1 MAEQQLS
8 INSNY
13 KKTSWTSNPEAIF
26 ERGTFE
32 LWYQPV
38 YDIETGAVLYNE
50 VLLRWRDEQEQLHL
64 PPEFLPILG
73 KAGLLA
79 RVDAL
84 VMQKALLALSHN
96 SSLQLSVNLSQET
109 LGNREFLEELELSL
123 QEKNIDPKRLRF
135 EITESAIAQ
144 DFSQALTFLTEL
156 KNLGCLIVLDDFAS
170 HDLSLAKCEALPID
184 TIKLNQQFLK
194 RLQDDPKSEAF
205 AKATLSFCQSL
216 GQVTAK
222 FITDESTLKLV
233 QAAGFHA
240 IQGNHLHQATAIP
253 EQAPLLKSSDNSKA
267 LATRPS
273 ETITPLSS
281 PASKGELTPSPAV
294 ELPEKPQ
301 LWRRILTG
309 TLLISMGSA
318 LIGIGA
324 IAFTHR
330 ASRIIVDNGVVNGRV
345 LRLRSPIDGT
355 LEAFYPR
362 PGTSVRSG
370 QVLMQIGRSQDTE
383 QALLQLQGEVE
394 TKKNQLL
401 AAQQSLAFLQSRLTQ
416 QESEYERLW
425 TVENEINRRDVRQKE
440 AGLEKAQAQEKSAR
454 LDYERFRNLRAE
466 GAIAQ
471 QVVDQAESTWRVAQ
485 AEVQRA
491 QEDLS
496 STETAFR
503 ASQERIAMNR
513 YPNWGDSF
521 VEETTQL
528 RQQIQDQTI
537 LINTLRAD
545 VRIAEERLRQAQ
557 SQYSDRQALAV
568 TSPLD
573 AVVYSTESE
582 QGETVNQSEQVL
594 TLLDCNELWAEA
606 VISAEAAARIN
617 PQKPVLVELGNSEQ
631 AITGE
636 LELIQGVSPL
646 GDVERSKR
654 LQVQALVPSIAPE
667 LVGKSLSRVKVMIPP
682 PPAHKNTDQFCGLGK
697 PTRLTFSTENKS
709 WQQQV
714 TRFVPRWVKNLL
726 S

>member
-1 MAEQQLS
+1 MVKNDLYADS
-8 INSNY
+8 DY
-13 KKTSWTSNPEAIF
+13 KKTTWKSNPEAIF
-26 ERGTFE
+26 ELGTFE

-38 YDIETGAVLYNE
+38 YDIETGAVLCNE
-50 VLLRWRDEQEQLHL
+50 VLLRWRDEEQQLYL
-64 PPEFLPILG
+64 PNEFIPILA

-79 RVDAL
+79 RVDTL
-84 VMQKALLALSHN
+84 VMHKALIALSQN
-96 SSLQLSVNLSQET
+96 SSLQLSVNLSQDS
-109 LGNREFLEELELSL
+109 LHNREFLEELKFSL
-123 QEKNIDPKRLRF
+123 QEKKIDPERLSF
-135 EITESAIAQ
+135 EVTESAIAQ
-144 DFSQALTFLTEL
+144 DFSQALTFLREL
-156 KNLGCLIVLDDFAS
+156 KKIGCLIVLDDFAS
-170 HDLSLAKCEALPID
+170 QDLSLTKCEELPID
-184 TIKLNQQFLK
+184 TIKLNQQFLQ
-194 RLQDDPKSEAF
+194 RLQDNPKSQTF

-233 QAAGFHA
+233 QSAGFNA
-240 IQGNHLHQATAIP
+240 IQGNHLHKATAIP
-253 EQAPLLKSSDNSKA
+253 EQAPLLKSSDNNGT
-267 LATRPS
+267 L
-273 ETITPLSS
+273 ITEPNPTMTALSS
-281 PASKGELTPSPAV
+281 TAGKGQLSAVSAV
-294 ELPEKPQ
+294 ELPEKPK
-301 LWRRILTG
+301 LWQRVLTG
-309 TLLISMGSA
+309 TLLIG
-318 LIGIGA
+318 IGTAVIGMGA

-345 LRLRSPIDGT
+345 LRLRSPINGT
-355 LEAFYPR
+355 LKAFYPR

-394 TKKNQLL
+394 TKKNKLL
-401 AAQQSLAFLQSRLTQ
+401 AAQQSLEFLQSRLNK
-416 QESEYERLW
+416 QESEYDQLW
-425 TVENEINRRDVRQKE
+425 TVENEINLRDVRQKE
-440 AGLEKAQAQEKSAR
+440 AALEQAQAKAKAAR

-485 AEVQRA
+485 AEIQRA

-496 STETAFR
+496 STRTAFS

-537 LINTLRAD
+537 LMNTLRAD

-557 SQYSDRQALAV
+557 SQYSDRQALEV

-573 AVVYSTESE
+573 AVVYSTEYE

-606 VISAEAAARIN
+606 VISAESAARIN
-617 PQKPVLVELGNSEQ
+617 PKQPVLVELANSDQ
-631 AITGE
+631 VVSGE
-636 LELIQGVSPL
+636 LDLIQGVSPL

-654 LQVQALVPSIAPE
+654 LQVQALVPSIAPD

-682 PPAHKNTDQFCGLGK
+682 PPAYEDTDQFCGLGQ
-697 PTRLTFSTENKS
+697 PTRLTFSTETKS
-709 WQQQV
+709 WQQQL
-714 TRFVPRWVKNLL
+714 TQLVPRWVKNLL
-726 S
+726 F